1 MQPAQAGTLCCI
13 RSIGY
18 WCHKT
23 DELSKIST
31 WMRNTWKR
39 VKKLFHKQPHRFY
52 VVYARYACCVLQS
65 NIANAFIIWDGIWK
79 AWRWMM
85 LAGVRNSIQWIN
97 CTICNIMRTGARAW
111 RQQRQTHSQYV
122 HIACR
127 CSAEVY
133 AWAWAHAVKQKVN
146 AIFIFAD
153 ELIQIT
159 QGEGA
164 VLCIRNPRTAAQKC
178 NDRDGKRQKLSS
190 QLSFFPINILLFV
203 FISLFTWK
211 YIFTSNCH
219 LRPFYTV

>member
-65 NIANAFIIWDGIWK
+65 NIANAFIIWDWIWK

-97 CTICNIMRTGARAW
+97 CMQYNAHGRTGMTTTASNTFSICAYCM
-111 RQQRQTHSQYV
+111 QMQRCMHE
-122 HIACR
+122 H
-127 CSAEVY
+127 
-133 AWAWAHAVKQKVN
+133 
-146 AIFIFAD
+146 
-153 ELIQIT
+153 ELMQ
-159 QGEGA
+159 
-164 VLCIRNPRTAAQKC
+164 
-178 NDRDGKRQKLSS
+178 SS
-190 QLSFFPINILLFV
+190 KKWMQSSSLLM
-203 FISLFTWK
+203 SLFK
-211 YIFTSNCH
+211 
-219 LRPFYTV
+219 